1 MEATSMQPRRRDRYF
16 LLLAASLFAIAFLV
30 NNRITTSASADLQT
44 ASVIVQFKQDPAAV
58 YKAKTEGAGGTVS
71 QDQLQAYRDQLRGN
85 QDQFLNDL
93 RAQGVNFTVDGV
105 DVPNFIGGI
114 AGHVDF
120 RYTLVMNGIALK
132 LSPSV
137 IDTLKA
143 MPQVKSVNATRTL
156 RLQLEKSVDYVNA
169 PAAYGQ
175 YQELTPF
182 DDLLEGYEGQGINVA
197 VLD

>member
-58 YKAKTEGAGGTVS
+58 YKAKTETAGGTVS
-71 QDQLQAYRDQLRGN
+71 QDQLQAYRDQLRGS

-105 DVPNFIGGI
+105 DVPNFTGGL

-120 RYTLVMNGIALK
+120 RYTLVLNGIALK
-132 LSPSV
+132 LSPAVPSV
-137 IDTLKA
+137 IATLKA

-175 YQELTPF
+175 YQ
-182 DDLLEGYEGQGINVA
+182 DCLL
-197 VLD
+197 